1 MNRLVSSLV
10 PRVGARP
17 ILGNFSKIGLG
28 FHWESTYNKK
38 CVTKNPWIL
47 YFSNLLLKVVLK
59 KSLVLSPHIMIQK
72 KTPLG
77 SEVAEWWIILTRVWV
92 EGSEPQDKY

>member
-1 MNRLVSSLV
+1 MIISLSSPVAFGQQFGRYKVFTFL
-10 PRVGARP
+10 RWVGARP
-17 ILGNFSKIGLG
+17 ILGNFSKIGFG

-47 YFSNLLLKVVLK
+47 CFSNLLLKVVLK

-72 KTPLG
+72 KNTPWFR
-77 SEVAEWWIILTRVWV
+77 SC
-92 EGSEPQDKY
+92 